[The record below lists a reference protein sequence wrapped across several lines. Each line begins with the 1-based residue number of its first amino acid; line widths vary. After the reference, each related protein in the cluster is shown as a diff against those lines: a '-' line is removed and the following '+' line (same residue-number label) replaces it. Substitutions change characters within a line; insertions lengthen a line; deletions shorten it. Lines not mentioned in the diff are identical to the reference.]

1 VEPAANGRTPQ
12 DGYRLVQIYRDL
24 GLTLESTSNP
34 VESGILSVW
43 QRMHSGRLKVFTS
56 LPKYLEQ
63 RRLYRRDENDQIVK
77 DRDTLQD
84 AVRCLVNGLSQLG
97 TKPQP
102 QTAPMRK
109 DFGSLGW
116 AR

>member
-1 VEPAANGRTPQ
+1 VVVGNLRGPKAAA
-12 DGYRLVQIYRDL
+12 
-24 GLTLESTSNP
+24 
-34 VESGILSVW
+34 
-43 QRMHSGRLKVFTS
+43 
-56 LPKYLEQ
+56 LEQ
-63 RRLYRRDENDQIVK
+63 RRLYRRDENDHIVK

-102 QTAPMRK
+102 QTAIRK
-109 DFGSLGW
+109 NVGSLGW